1 MSVFLVAAIILAIP
15 AALLL
20 TRLIPK
26 ITGLIVLG
34 FTVFG
39 ASILVS

>member
-1 MSVFLVAAIILAIP
+1 MSVFSMAAIILVIP

-20 TRLIPK
+20 TRLGPM